1 MHQKIWISFQASSN
15 YIDFQLNTLKTA
27 TTVLLFLATF
37 GIGFAQNSIK
47 DLENWNPGYLVTVE
61 EDTLY
66 GPIIVNYQNDL
77 VQINEEN
84 TVKTFGANQVIMVYI
99 KDNDSDNERY
109 IYSFPFHPY
118 SDFKPSKLFEM
129 LYSGKSICLLA
140 REMLVTETVPMY
152 DNFSYRTY
160 YTTRTRLSA
169 EFFFL
174 FPEKKV
180 RAVTTS
186 KKEVLNLLGD
196 KKEEMKKLI
205 SSQKLSVTQKED
217 LIRIVTEYNKLKK

>member
-1 MHQKIWISFQASSN
+1 
-15 YIDFQLNTLKTA
+15 LNTLKT
-27 TTVLLFLATF
+27 TISILLFLASF
-37 GIGFAQNSIK
+37 GYGIAQSSIK
-47 DLENWNPGYLVTVE
+47 DLENWNPGYIVTVD

-84 TVKTFGANQVIMVYI
+84 TVKTFGANQIIMVYI

-152 DNFSYRTY
+152 DNFTYRTY
-160 YTTRTRLSA
+160 YTTRTRLLS

-180 RAVTTS
+180 RAVNNS
-186 KKEVLNLLGD
+186 KKVVLNLLAD
-196 KKEEMKKLI
+196 KKDEIKKLI
-205 SSQKLSVTQKED
+205 STQKLSLTQKED

>member
-1 MHQKIWISFQASSN
+1 
-15 YIDFQLNTLKTA
+15 LNTLKK
-27 TTVLLFLATF
+27 TTLFLCFLAS
-37 GIGFAQNSIK
+37 IGSVMAQNSIK
-47 DLENWNPGYLVTVE
+47 DLENWNPGFIVTIE

-84 TVKTFGANQVIMVYI
+84 TVKTYGANQIIMAYV
-99 KDNDSDNERY
+99 KENNTDNERY

-129 LYSGKSICLLA
+129 LYSGKSICLLC

-160 YTTRTRLSA
+160 YTTRTRLSS
-169 EFFFL
+169 EFYFL

-180 RAVTTS
+180 RAVNNS
-186 KKEVLNLLGD
+186 KKELLILLAD

-205 SSQKLSVTQKED
+205 NAQNLSVSQKED

>member
-1 MHQKIWISFQASSN
+1 MHQEIASAFQIELQ
-15 YIDFQLNTLKTA
+15 YIDYQLNIFNTTLTA
-27 TTVLLFLATF
+27 LLFLFTIHW
-37 GIGFAQNSIK
+37 GNAQNNIK

-84 TVKTFGANQVIMVYI
+84 TVKTFGANQISMVYI
-99 KDNDSDNERY
+99 KDNDSDNDRY

-129 LYSGKSICLLA
+129 LYSGKSICLLS
-140 REMLVTETVPMY
+140 REMFVTETVPMY
-152 DNFSYRTY
+152 DNFTYRTY

-169 EFFFL
+169 EFYFL
-174 FPEKKV
+174 FPEKRV
-180 RAVTTS
+180 RAVTNS
-186 KKEVLNLLGD
+186 KKEVLNLLAD
-196 KKEEMKKLI
+196 KKDEMKKLI
-205 SSQKLSVTQKED
+205 SAQKLSVSQKED

>member
-1 MHQKIWISFQASSN
+1 M
-15 YIDFQLNTLKTA
+15 NTFKTA
-27 TTVLLFLATF
+27 LSVLVFFAKF
-37 GIGFAQNSIK
+37 GFGVAQNSIK
-47 DLENWNPGYLVTVE
+47 DLENWNPGFLVTAE

-84 TVKTFGANQVIMVYI
+84 TVKTFGANQIIMVYI
-99 KDNDSDNERY
+99 RDNNTDNERY

-129 LYSGKSICLLA
+129 IFSGKSICLLA

-160 YTTRTRLSA
+160 YTTRTRLTA
-169 EFFFL
+169 DFFFL
-174 FPEKKV
+174 FAEKRV
-180 RAVTTS
+180 RAVNNS
-186 KKEVLNLLGD
+186 KKEVLNLLTD
-196 KKEEMKKLI
+196 KKEEMKKFI
-205 SSQKLSVTQKED
+205 NSQKLSVTKKED
-217 LIRIVTEYNKLKK
+217 LISIVTEYNKLKK